1 MVLPGEVASS
11 NLLIKS
17 YHPSPKWHQHLR
29 EKQKDRWAPLIA
41 ISTTAAGNWVNA
53 TNYKSM
59 ESHLSFVN
67 QWPPWIILEDKLTSF
82 KGKQTLDWYLVASQ
96 DLIFVTWKIRNV

>member
-1 MVLPGEVASS
+1 MVLPGEGANS

-41 ISTTAAGNWVNA
+41 ISTNAAGNWVNV
-53 TNYKSM
+53 T
-59 ESHLSFVN
+59 H
-67 QWPPWIILEDKLTSF
+67 KL
-82 KGKQTLDWYLVASQ
+82 
-96 DLIFVTWKIRNV
+96 

>member
-1 MVLPGEVASS
+1 M
-11 NLLIKS
+11 
-17 YHPSPKWHQHLR
+17 
-29 EKQKDRWAPLIA
+29 PL
-41 ISTTAAGNWVNA
+41 

-59 ESHLSFVN
+59 ESHLSFVSH
-67 QWPPWIILEDKLTSF
+67 WPPWIILEDKLTSF